1 MEAMYI
7 YKKGISGNQ
16 MFNVSELDDD
26 ELDGISKKELESMV
40 ERVADSILNEIN
52 RQITSAQEQEK
63 QRIAQKKRKG
73 KKSSFII

>member
-26 ELDGISKKELESMV
+26 ELDGMSKKELESMV

-63 QRIAQKKRKG
+63 QRIAQKEKEG
-73 KKSSFII
+73 EKK